1 MAKAAFYKKKTL
13 FTSILDLNFRKELI
27 KRYIWS
33 IALYGAEIWTRRK
46 IDQIY
51 LNSFEL

>member
-13 FTSILDLNFRKELI
+13 FTSTLDVNFRKELI
-27 KRYIWS
+27 KRYIWG
-33 IALYGAEIWTRRK
+33 IALYGAETWTPRK
-46 IDQIY
+46 IDRKY